1 MDLTE
6 ADNIKK
12 KAGKNT
18 QNYTKEII
26 YCTPV
31 QNKNLKKRGGGSSDT
46 QALFISHS
54 WVNMEALCFSSNS
67 QEQALRIYLQI

>member
-31 QNKNLKKRGGGSSDT
+31 QNKN
-46 QALFISHS
+46 
-54 WVNMEALCFSSNS
+54 
-67 QEQALRIYLQI
+67 